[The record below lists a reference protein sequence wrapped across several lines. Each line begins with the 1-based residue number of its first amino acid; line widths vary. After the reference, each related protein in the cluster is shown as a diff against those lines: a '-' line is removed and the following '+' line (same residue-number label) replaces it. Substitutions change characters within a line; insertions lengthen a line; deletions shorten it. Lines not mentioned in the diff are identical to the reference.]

1 MKSLHAHLP
10 VAGLA
15 VRLRADG
22 MAAGL
27 PLNRKRSE
35 RAAKVSLKH
44 HEGEVLPRLRRSVR
58 KTCRRGCLG

>member
-1 MKSLHAHLP
+1 MPIFPSL
-10 VAGLA
+10 VWRCGLQ
-15 VRLRADG
+15 ADG

-44 HEGEVLPRLRRSVR
+44 HEGRSAAAAAPLCKEDV
-58 KTCRRGCLG
+58 